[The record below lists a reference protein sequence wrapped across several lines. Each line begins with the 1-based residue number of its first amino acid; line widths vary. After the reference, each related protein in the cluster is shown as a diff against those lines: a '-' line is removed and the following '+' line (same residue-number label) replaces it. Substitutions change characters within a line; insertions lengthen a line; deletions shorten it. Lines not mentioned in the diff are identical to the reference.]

1 MNSMPTEQTAR
12 LSRGSRSSRFNRR
25 ILHKNGVIKKINCV
39 ITLSSKPFLRP
50 QWAVGGDKMLYRMPY
65 LGHGCEAAEIAPC
78 PLERSA
84 RDYDEALPATVMPL
98 TSSKSSHLPPCS
110 AYPES
115 LYRHSSPEAEAVTKQ
130 SSSHLLRY
138 TTLRPQLR
146 SARGP

>member
-65 LGHGCEAAEIAPC
+65 LGHVCEG
-78 PLERSA
+78 RSHHA
-84 RDYDEALPATVMPL
+84 QLSEVRATMMKL
-98 TSSKSSHLPPCS
+98 S
-110 AYPES
+110 
-115 LYRHSSPEAEAVTKQ
+115 
-130 SSSHLLRY
+130 
-138 TTLRPQLR
+138 PQLSCFQLR
-146 SARGP
+146 AKVHICHHVQPTQNLSTGIPHRRRRQSPSNHPPIC